1 MAGALAPW
9 LSAFA
14 FTQAVEVPLYVAL
27 VRRSVRAGAT
37 ERPTHLATQIALAFG
52 ASAVTHP
59 IVWFLIP
66 RIPYGPYAE
75 MVARAELFAVVVEG
89 FYFYTLEVV
98 PLRRAL
104 LWSLL
109 VNAASASLG
118 LLSRWAFGWP

>member
-1 MAGALAPW
+1 MAGALAAW
-9 LSAFA
+9 ISAFA
-14 FTQAVEVPLYVAL
+14 FTQAVEIPLYVAV

-37 ERPTHLATQIALAFG
+37 SRPVSLAAQIALAFG

-75 MVARAELFAVVVEG
+75 MVARAELFAVIVEA
-89 FYFYTLEVV
+89 FYFYVLEVFD
-98 PLRRAL
+98 LRRAL
-104 LWSLL
+104 LWSLAI
-109 VNAASASLG
+109 NATSASLG

>member
-1 MAGALAPW
+1 MAGLLAAW

-14 FTQAVEVPLYVAL
+14 FTQAVEIPLYVAA
-27 VRRSVRAGAT
+27 VRRSVRRGAT
-37 ERPTHLATQIALAFG
+37 QKPLALAAQIALAFG

-66 RIPYGPYAE
+66 RIPAGSYAE
-75 MVARAELFAVVVEG
+75 MVARAELFAVLVEA
-89 FYFYTLEVV
+89 FYFYALEVFD
-98 PLRRAL
+98 LRRAL

-109 VNAASASLG
+109 INGASAGLG